1 MTGIKWVV
9 LVLVLTFLRPARG
22 DAEVSCVFIESCILP
37 CSFQSVGEA
46 VIHWYQMTTKATLAH
61 SYYHNQDQLGLQDQH
76 FRGRTSL
83 FKDQIS
89 RGNASLRLTGV
100 EVQDQGRYKCYTS
113 TITGNKEL
121 FINLKVDAPVDKV
134 DIQQVENRI
143 TCSSEGIYPQPEL
156 TWSTSPPSNVSL
168 ENNPTVQQTEQL
180 LYNITS
186 SLIASVTDLVY
197 SCTVS
202 TRTNN
207 RTATLF
213 KLTPVDKVDIQ
224 RVENR
229 ITCSSEGIYPQPELT
244 WSTSPPSN
252 VSLENNPTVQ
262 QTEQLLYNITSSLI
276 ASVTD
281 LVYSC
286 TVSTRTNN
294 RTATLFKL
302 TFINGSDTETT
313 IPCESLN
320 PPLTG
325 LVWRFNHSQII
336 LNQTGANVPYT
347 VSEEWRQQVK
357 SVSESGSLTLKDFSS
372 DQEGIYT
379 CELSNAEETYVTN
392 TLLRIE
398 KSQGKGA
405 GDGKN

>member
-1 MTGIKWVV
+1 MTGIKWVL
-9 LVLVLTFLRPARG
+9 LVLVLTFLSPARG
-22 DAEVSCVFIESCILP
+22 DIQVSCVFMESCILP
-37 CSFQSVGEA
+37 CSFQSGDDV
-46 VIHWYQMTTKATLAH
+46 VIHWIQMTTKDIQAH
-61 SYYHNQDQLGLQDQH
+61 SYYHNQDQFGLQDQR

-100 EVQDQGRYKCYTS
+100 EVPDQGRYKCYTS
-113 TITGNKEL
+113 TITGNKDL
-121 FINLKVDAPVDKV
+121 FINLNVDAPVDKV

-143 TCSSEGIYPQPEL
+143 TCSSEGIYPQPDL
-156 TWSTSPPSNVSL
+156 TWSTSPPSDVSL

-180 LYNITS
+180 LYNINS
-186 SLIASVTDLVY
+186 SLIASVTDLDY

-202 TRTNN
+202 TRTNK

-213 KLTPVDKVDIQ
+213 KLTSI
-224 RVENR
+224 
-229 ITCSSEGIYPQPELT
+229 SGL
-244 WSTSPPSN
+244 
-252 VSLENNPTVQ
+252 
-262 QTEQLLYNITSSLI
+262 
-276 ASVTD
+276 
-281 LVYSC
+281 
-286 TVSTRTNN
+286 
-294 RTATLFKL
+294 
-302 TFINGSDTETT
+302 DTETT
-313 IPCESLN
+313 IPCETLN

-379 CELSNAEETYVTN
+379 CELSNAEETYVTT

-398 KSQGKGA
+398 KSQGDSTNVGA
-405 GDGKN
+405 IIGGVFAVLVVVVVGLVLYCENKKDFSGQDNQIRRKDGTNVVKVENGAKTTTMSNPLLNKDQQQEQVEQKEQQGED

>member
-1 MTGIKWVV
+1 MCRGKCVV
-9 LVLVLTFLRPARG
+9 VFVVLTFLWTFNRA
-22 DAEVSCVFIESCILP
+22 DDIQVSCDFMESCILP
-37 CSFQSVGEA
+37 CRFRSGDEV
-46 VIHWYQMTTKATLAH
+46 VIHWIQKRTKDTQAH
-61 SYYHNQDQLGLQDQH
+61 SYYHNQDQLGLQDQR

-113 TITGNKEL
+113 TITGNKESY
-121 FINLKVDAPVDKV
+121 INLNVDAPVDKV

-143 TCSSEGIYPQPEL
+143 TCSSEGIFPQPEL

-180 LYNITS
+180 LYNINS

-202 TRTNN
+202 TRTNK

-213 KLTPVDKVDIQ
+213 KLTSI
-224 RVENR
+224 
-229 ITCSSEGIYPQPELT
+229 S
-244 WSTSPPSN
+244 
-252 VSLENNPTVQ
+252 
-262 QTEQLLYNITSSLI
+262 
-276 ASVTD
+276 
-281 LVYSC
+281 
-286 TVSTRTNN
+286 
-294 RTATLFKL
+294 
-302 TFINGSDTETT
+302 GSDTETT

-336 LNQTGANVPYT
+336 LKPDRSQRPLHSLRGVEAAG
-347 VSEEWRQQVK
+347 EECV
-357 SVSESGSLTLKDFSS
+357 
-372 DQEGIYT
+372 
-379 CELSNAEETYVTN
+379 
-392 TLLRIE
+392 
-398 KSQGKGA
+398 
-405 GDGKN
+405 

>member
-1 MTGIKWVV
+1 MCRGKCVV
-9 LVLVLTFLRPARG
+9 VFVVLTFLWTFNRA
-22 DAEVSCVFIESCILP
+22 DIQVSCDFMESCILP
-37 CSFQSVGEA
+37 CSFPPGDEV
-46 VIHWYQMTTKATLAH
+46 VIHWIQMTTKETLAH
-61 SYYHNQDQLGLQDQH
+61 SYYYNQDQLGLQDQH

-113 TITGNKEL
+113 TITGNKDL
-121 FINLKVDAPVDKV
+121 FINLNVDA
-134 DIQQVENRI
+134 
-143 TCSSEGIYPQPEL
+143 
-156 TWSTSPPSNVSL
+156 
-168 ENNPTVQQTEQL
+168 
-180 LYNITS
+180 
-186 SLIASVTDLVY
+186 
-197 SCTVS
+197 
-202 TRTNN
+202 
-207 RTATLF
+207 
-213 KLTPVDKVDIQ
+213 PVDKVDIQ

-229 ITCSSEGIYPQPELT
+229 ITCSSEGIYPQPDLT
-244 WSTSPPSN
+244 WSTSPPSD

-262 QTEQLLYNITSSLI
+262 QTEQLLYNINSSLI

-286 TVSTRTNN
+286 TVSTRTNK

-302 TFINGSDTETT
+302 TSINGLDTETT
-313 IPCESLN
+313 IPCETLN

-325 LVWRFNHSQII
+325 LVWRFNQSQII

-398 KSQGKGA
+398 KSQGK
-405 GDGKN
+405 